1 MSHYSLTRDEILQIM
16 RVCPNQLDAGI
27 ASGDIEQLGQLGREP
42 MYSLDSVGRYISRL
56 EKEPAA

>member
-27 ASGDIEQLGQLGREP
+27 ASGDVEQLGQLGREP
-42 MYSLDSVGRYISRL
+42 MYSLDSVARHITRL
-56 EKEPAA
+56 ESEAAA